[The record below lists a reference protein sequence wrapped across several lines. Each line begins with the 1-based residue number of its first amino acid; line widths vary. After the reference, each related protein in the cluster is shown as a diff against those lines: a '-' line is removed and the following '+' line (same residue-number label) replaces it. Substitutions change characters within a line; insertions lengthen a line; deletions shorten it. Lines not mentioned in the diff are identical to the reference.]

1 MAFDLGVAAGAVEP
15 RLNRVLLADGRAI
28 DYAILVFA
36 TGTSARTLPV
46 PGIDLAGV
54 FLLRRIDDVVSLRPA
69 LNEARRVA
77 IVGGG
82 YIGLEVAAVAGSEGR
97 AVTVI
102 EAEDRV
108 LKRVTGE
115 TTSGFFDRYHR
126 ARGIDIRLGQRL
138 AGIEGEGR
146 AAGVRVASG
155 KALAADLVLVAT
167 GARANDDLARAAG
180 LACQDG
186 ILVDEFARTA
196 SPSVYAIGD
205 CTRFPSRRYGRR
217 LRLESVQNA
226 IDQAKAAAAAILGKP
241 QPYDPVPWFWSDQY
255 DIKLQIAGLAD
266 GFEASQP
273 VGDAAAAHFS
283 VEYRRDGKLIAVD
296 AINDARAHM
305 LSRRRIAEETAGG
318 AAIVETSARV

>member
-1 MAFDLGVAAGAVEP
+1 M
-15 RLNRVLLADGRAI
+15 RRGR
-28 DYAILVFA
+28 
-36 TGTSARTLPV
+36 GS
-46 PGIDLAGV
+46 
-54 FLLRRIDDVVSLRPA
+54 RPA
-69 LNEARRVA
+69 SA
-77 IVGGG
+77 
-82 YIGLEVAAVAGSEGR
+82 
-97 AVTVI
+97 
-102 EAEDRV
+102 
-108 LKRVTGE
+108 
-115 TTSGFFDRYHR
+115 F
-126 ARGIDIRLGQRL
+126 
-138 AGIEGEGR
+138 
-146 AAGVRVASG
+146 
-155 KALAADLVLVAT
+155 AADLVLVAT

-196 SPSVYAIGD
+196 APNIYAIGD

-266 GFEASQP
+266 GFEASQTD
-273 VGDAAAAHFS
+273 GRFGAAHFS
-283 VEYRRDGKLIAVD
+283 VEYRCDGKLIAVD

-318 AAIVETSARV
+318 AAEVESVQSDKH